1 MINLKDFNK
10 FKKIVNKTLGFKIS
24 KALSNVDL
32 INVTNFFKI
41 PGHYDVIKSYDIK
54 NDYYYFIRI
63 IKKRRKF
70 SFIILVNNSHWVLLK
85 SIDKFNVLYYD
96 PLNNDIGEDL
106 KEILNKYKYNIKI
119 KDDFYQKDKT
129 LCGYYCLYVLLNY

>member
-1 MINLKDFNK
+1 MINLKNFNK
-10 FKKIVNKTLGFKIS
+10 FKKIVNKVLGFKIS

-41 PGHYDVIKSYDIK
+41 PGHYNVITSSDF
-54 NDYYYFIRI
+54 DYLIQI
-63 IKKRRKF
+63 IKKRKKF

-96 PLNNDIGEDL
+96 PLNNDISKDL
-106 KEILNKYKYNIKI
+106 KEILNKYNYNIKI